1 MFWKK
6 KSKSDKAETLVFE
19 IAESIFKNNAYI
31 EEAASLAQEK
41 SKEFS
46 VSDLERFR
54 DLFHNPP
61 KESVH
66 YDAHKHG
73 LGGWLSTCQFV
84 IFEILFNMGAKA
96 IPFIREIA
104 WGEYDWTQGNAIE
117 LLIRFAANGVQRKEI
132 IAEIKRNYPVIRYE
146 AQLYAIQPL
155 IPKLQGNS
163 SLRAVF
169 DELLDIEDFKESY
182 DELVGD

>member
-1 MFWKK
+1 M
-6 KSKSDKAETLVFE
+6 
-19 IAESIFKNNAYI
+19 
-31 EEAASLAQEK
+31 
-41 SKEFS
+41 
-46 VSDLERFR
+46 
-54 DLFHNPP
+54 
-61 KESVH
+61 
-66 YDAHKHG
+66 
-73 LGGWLSTCQFV
+73 